1 MNALTQSNVKILKR
15 KDGDENFMKLPK
27 KCEVNKFIPKKVF
40 YEKVGISSSIKDDFV
55 NLVDRITW
63 LYKLSPDTIG
73 ISKNEKVEEIE
84 IFQIDLKEKKIPT
97 TILKTITKGIPYKI
111 LFVLKYENELCYSV
125 KVEDFYTSEWNKKLD
140 FEYNAIN
147 LEIVFENIVKNIIGE
162 NDNNNS
168 FKDIIETKNILNDLE
183 NKINN
188 LKNKIKK
195 EKQFNKKVELNKEL
209 NKLLS
214 ELEEIQCKD

>member
-1 MNALTQSNVKILKR
+1 MFN
-15 KDGDENFMKLPK
+15 LPK
-27 KCEVNKFIPKKVF
+27 ECEVNKFIPKKVF
-40 YEKVGISSSIKDDFV
+40 YEKVGVSSSIKDDFV

-73 ISKNEKVEEIE
+73 ISKTEKVEEIE
-84 IFQIDLKEKKIPT
+84 IFQIDLKEKKVPT

-111 LFVLKYENELCYSV
+111 LFVLKYDNELCYSV
-125 KVEDFYTSEWNKKLD
+125 KVEDFYSSEWNTKLD
-140 FEYNAIN
+140 FDYNAIN

-168 FKDIIETKNILNDLE
+168 FNDIIETKNVLNDLE

-188 LKNKIKK
+188 LKNKLKK
-195 EKQFNKKVELNKEL
+195 EKQFNKKVELNKKLNEL
-209 NKLLS
+209 INEMEALKN
-214 ELEEIQCKD
+214 E

>member
-1 MNALTQSNVKILKR
+1 MFN
-15 KDGDENFMKLPK
+15 LPK
-27 KCEVNKFIPKKVF
+27 ECEVNKFIPKKVF
-40 YEKVGISSSIKDDFV
+40 YEKVGVSSSIKDDFV
-55 NLVDRITW
+55 NLIDRITW
-63 LYKLSPDTIG
+63 LYKLSPDNIG
-73 ISKNEKVEEIE
+73 ISKTDKVEEIE

-125 KVEDFYTSEWNKKLD
+125 KVEDFYTSDWNVNYEFD
-140 FEYNAIN
+140 YNAIN
-147 LEIVFENIVKNIIGE
+147 LELVYENIVKNIIGE

-168 FKDIIETKNILNDLE
+168 FNDIIENKKNILELE
-183 NKINN
+183 SKINN

-209 NKLLS
+209 NLLID
-214 ELEEIQCKD
+214 ELEEVI